1 MLKFINNVI
10 LLRFMFLIF
19 AIPLF
24 AINPKANNMAKA
36 FVENTSEY
44 TSNSEVKT
52 HTYYK
57 DNYVFTD
64 RQELTMT
71 EQNLLNEKNGYIN
84 RFHNVYCPV
93 LKPIMNYD
101 VVFKINV
108 FDYLNNYVFNFY
120 LDCKKY

>member
-1 MLKFINNVI
+1 MFKFFLLCLPLI
-10 LLRFMFLIF
+10 LFTTT
-19 AIPLF
+19 LF

-36 FVENTSEY
+36 FVENTLEY
-44 TSNSEVKT
+44 TVNSEVKT

-57 DNYVFTD
+57 DNYIFTD

-71 EQNLLNEKNGYIN
+71 KQNLLNEKNGYIN
-84 RFHNVYCPV
+84 RYHTIYCPV
-93 LKPIMNYD
+93 LKPIMDYD

-108 FDYLNNYVFNFY
+108 FDYLNNNVFNFY